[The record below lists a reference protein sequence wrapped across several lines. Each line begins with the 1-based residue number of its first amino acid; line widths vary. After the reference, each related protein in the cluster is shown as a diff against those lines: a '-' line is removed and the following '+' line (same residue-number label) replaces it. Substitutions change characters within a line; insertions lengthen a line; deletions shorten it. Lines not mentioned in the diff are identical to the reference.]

1 MAQFVRMFFPTMFKE
16 EKTDYLPRVLSR
28 MLTSFFVRSLIL
40 PLDLEHINI
49 FNGLGNSSPY
59 TNCKAKFAITQDL
72 PVPAAPS
79 NKDMFGTLK
88 LMHRL

>member
-1 MAQFVRMFFPTMFKE
+1 MLPFVFE
-16 EKTDYLPRVLSR
+16 Q
-28 MLTSFFVRSLIL
+28 
-40 PLDLEHINI
+40 INI
-49 FNGLGNSSPY
+49 RKGFGNSSPY
-59 TNCKAKFAITQDL
+59 TNCRAKFTIMQDL